1 MKNDYWEECEQCKGT
16 GCFKC
21 LCRGGYSALKKGK

>member
-1 MKNDYWEECEQCKGT
+1 MMET

-21 LCRGGYSALKKGK
+21 LCY